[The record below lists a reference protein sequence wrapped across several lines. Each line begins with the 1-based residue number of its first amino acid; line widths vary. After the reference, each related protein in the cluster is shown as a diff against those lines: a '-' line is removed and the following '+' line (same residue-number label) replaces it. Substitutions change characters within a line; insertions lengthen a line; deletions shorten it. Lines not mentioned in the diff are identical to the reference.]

1 MQIVAAGLRLGYLLI
16 LLTPCEG
23 WSAAGR
29 QVLPNPLLQM
39 NRGRIALRPFFKR
52 PGRRTLMRSP
62 KPAADRGQSRA
73 PALTSIALLW
83 LAGNGMR
90 MTILAVPPLIPL
102 IHRDLDMSETG
113 VGILAGLPVVV
124 FACAAVPGS
133 LLIARFGAVTTVVAG
148 LLITALGS
156 ALRGI
161 APNVLALDAA
171 SIVTG
176 FGVAVMHPS
185 MPPLAQSWMPDR
197 IGFATAVYAN
207 GLLIGEILPVLLM
220 LPVVLPLVGGGWRLG
235 FAFWAVPC
243 IIIAAIIVAT
253 APRRPPN
260 KAISHQRWWP
270 DWNSGLLWQLG
281 LVLGG
286 VNASYF
292 TTNHFLPDYLNQI
305 GRSDLV
311 GPALVILNVAQ
322 LPASFLLLGLAGR
335 LERRSATYVF
345 LGTLTLAGAIGIIL
359 GNGPIILAST
369 GLIGFAAAALLIL
382 VLALP
387 PLLNP
392 AQDVPRMAA
401 GMFTISYSCAVIVPI
416 LSGLAWDLTGVPAAA
431 FIPMA
436 LGVVLMIG
444 LAPKLG
450 LASRTPAAT

>member
-1 MQIVAAGLRLGYLLI
+1 
-16 LLTPCEG
+16 
-23 WSAAGR
+23 
-29 QVLPNPLLQM
+29 
-39 NRGRIALRPFFKR
+39 
-52 PGRRTLMRSP
+52 MRSP
-62 KPAADRGQSRA
+62 EPADNKLRA
-73 PALTSIALLW
+73 SALTSVALLW

-90 MTILAVPPLIPL
+90 LTILAVPPLIPL
-102 IHRDLDMSETG
+102 IHRDLHMSETK
-113 VGILAGLPVVV
+113 VGILAGLPVVL

-133 LLIARFGAVTTVVAG
+133 LLIARFGAVRTVVAG

-156 ALRGI
+156 ALRAT
-161 APNVLALDAA
+161 APDVLALYAA
-171 SIVTG
+171 SMVTG

-220 LPVVLPLVGGGWRLG
+220 LPVVLPLVEGSWRAG
-235 FAFWAVPC
+235 FAFWSVPC
-243 IIIAAIIVAT
+243 IVIAAIILAA
-253 APRRPPN
+253 APRHPHPTLPRSRGRVGWR
-260 KAISHQRWWP
+260 SHRQWWP
-270 DWNSGLLWQLG
+270 DWKSGLLWRLG

-305 GRSDLV
+305 GRGDLV
-311 GPALVILNVAQ
+311 GPALVVLNVAQ

-335 LERRSATYVF
+335 FERRSATYVL
-345 LGTLTLAGAIGIIL
+345 LGAVTLMGAIGIIL
-359 GNGPIILAST
+359 GNGPIILVST
-369 GLIGFAAAALLIL
+369 GLIGFSAAALLIL

-431 FIPMA
+431 FAPMA
-436 LGVVLMIG
+436 LSVLLMIG
-444 LAPKLG
+444 LAPTLG